1 MVPSYCSHS
10 HRSISLVQYSLKH
23 DHLAP
28 AQKAKVDFRILDILA
43 LADGVYFWLEDGQMP
58 SIHFK
63 PDKRIPEDVGRKQKD
78 VLHTVRGAPSLR

>member
-28 AQKAKVDFRILDILA
+28 AQKAKVDFWI
-43 LADGVYFWLEDGQMP
+43 FWPWQMEYIFGEQMP
-58 SIHFK
+58 SVHFR
-63 PDKRIPEDVGRKQKD
+63 PDKRIPEDVGRKHKD
-78 VLHTVRGAPSLR
+78 VLQTVRGEPRLR